1 MAVIS
6 PQFIEPKKPWFK
18 RQRFYLLAVVAVVI
32 GWFAIRLSVI
42 YNTIVIDNGSW
53 LGNFAS
59 ILKQEKPTPDPN
71 PMPTPEPDRFDV
83 LILGIRGTD
92 QTAIEEE
99 GGLLTDTLL
108 IASVDKTTKKAALV
122 SIPRDLYVDILGVKG
137 KVNEIYER
145 GLERKQGLELAKQ
158 IVSRFT
164 GVYIDKT
171 VVFDFNA
178 FQHIVDTLGGID
190 IYLAKPFTEKNQWGY
205 EFSLPAGNNHLNG
218 EQALYYVRS
227 RFSTSDFDR
236 ARRQQEVIAA
246 IKDKAAKSNYLT
258 NPVKITNLLSELKD
272 DIRTDFQ
279 IWDIKDML
287 DLAATFSPKSQIK
300 NYVLSID
307 NLLYETHSAKGDY
320 LLLPKGDNYD
330 MAKELFLTILEKE

>member
-1 MAVIS
+1 MDIVS

-18 RQRFYLLAVVAVVI
+18 RRRFYLLAAAVVAI

-42 YNTIVIDNGSW
+42 YNTIVVDNDSW
-53 LGNFAS
+53 LDNFAS
-59 ILKQEKPTPDPN
+59 IFKPEKPTPDPN
-71 PMPTPEPDRFDV
+71 PIPTPEPDRFDV

-92 QTAIEEE
+92 QAAIEEE
-99 GGLLTDTLL
+99 GGLLSDTLL
-108 IASVDKTTKKAALV
+108 VASVDKTTKKVALV

-137 KVNEIYER
+137 KANEIYER

-158 IVSRFT
+158 IISRLT
-164 GVYIDKT
+164 RVYIDKA

-178 FQHIVDTLGGID
+178 FRHIVDILGGID
-190 IYLAKPFTEKNQWGY
+190 IYLAKPFTEKTQWGY

-246 IKDKAAKSNYLT
+246 IKDKAAKNGYLT
-258 NPVKITNLLSELKD
+258 NPIKITNLLSELKG

-279 IWDIKDML
+279 IWDIKDVL
-287 DLAATFSPKSQIK
+287 DLAATFNPKSQIK
-300 NYVLSID
+300 NYVLGID
-307 NLLYETHSAKGDY
+307 NLLYETRSAKGEY
-320 LLLPKGDNYD
+320 LLLPKGNSYD
-330 MAKELFLTILEKE
+330 MVRELFTGILR

>member
-1 MAVIS
+1 MDVVS

-18 RQRFYLLAVVAVVI
+18 RRRFYLLAVAVVAI

-42 YNTIVIDNGSW
+42 YNTIVVDNGSW
-53 LGNFAS
+53 LDNFAS
-59 ILKQEKPTPDPN
+59 IFKPEEPTPDPN
-71 PMPTPEPDRFDV
+71 PIPTPEPDRFDV

-99 GGLLTDTLL
+99 GGLLSDTLL
-108 IASVDKTTKKAALV
+108 VASVDKTTKKAALV

-158 IVSRFT
+158 IVSRLT
-164 GVYIDKT
+164 GVYIDKA

-178 FQHIVDTLGGID
+178 FQRIVDILGGID
-190 IYLAKPFTEKNQWGY
+190 IYLVKPFTEKTQWGY

-246 IKDKAAKSNYLT
+246 IKDKAAKNSYLT
-258 NPVKITNLLSELKD
+258 NPIKITNLLSELKG

-279 IWDIKDML
+279 IWDIKDVL
-287 DLAATFSPKSQIK
+287 DLAATFNPKSQIK

-307 NLLYETHSAKGDY
+307 NLLYETRSAKGEY
-320 LLLPKGDNYD
+320 LLLPKGDSYD
-330 MAKELFLTILEKE
+330 MVRERFTNILKTP

>member
-1 MAVIS
+1 MDVIS
-6 PQFIEPKKPWFK
+6 PQFSQPKKPWF
-18 RQRFYLLAVVAVVI
+18 RRRLFYLSAVAVIVI
-32 GWFAIRLSVI
+32 GWFAVRLGVI

-59 ILKQEKPTPDPN
+59 IFKKE
-71 PMPTPEPDRFDV
+71 PTPEPNPIPTPEPNRFDV

-92 QTAIEEE
+92 QAAIEEE
-99 GGLLTDTLL
+99 GGLLSDTLL
-108 IASVDKTTKKAALV
+108 IASFDKTTKKAALV
-122 SIPRDLYVDILGVKG
+122 SIPRDLYIDVLGVKG

-158 IVSRFT
+158 IISRLT
-164 GVYIDKT
+164 GIYIDKA

-178 FQHIVDTLGGID
+178 FQRIVDTLGGID
-190 IYLAKPFTEKNQWGY
+190 IYLAKPFTEKTQWGY
-205 EFSLPAGNNHLNG
+205 EFSLPAGSNRLNG

-246 IKDKAAKSNYLT
+246 IKNKAAKLGYLS
-258 NPVKITNLLSELKD
+258 NPVKITNLLSELKG

-279 IWDIKDML
+279 IWDIKNVL
-287 DLAATFSPKSQIK
+287 DLAATFNPKSQIK
-300 NYVLSID
+300 NYVLSVD
-307 NLLYETHSAKGDY
+307 NLLYETHSAKGEY
-320 LLLPKGDNYD
+320 ILLPKGDSYD
-330 MAKELFLTILEKE
+330 MVRELFLNLLEN